1 MKEQPVKKL
10 NTRALVTSGVFIAV
24 AFILSYLK
32 LFSMPQG
39 GSVTFA
45 SMLPMLLIGLLY
57 GPGWGIGAGLVYGLL
72 QYLQD
77 GYALTPFNV
86 IFDYLFA
93 FGALGLSGF
102 FRTGKYRFYIAA
114 AVCTGV
120 RFVFHFLSGLIF
132 YASYAPEGQPVWLY
146 SLIYNAPFLLVDLVI
161 VLIVGTFLL
170 RAVPQLRHL
179 STK

>member
-1 MKEQPVKKL
+1 M
-10 NTRALVTSGVFIAV
+10 
-24 AFILSYLK
+24 
-32 LFSMPQG
+32 
-39 GSVTFA
+39 
-45 SMLPMLLIGLLY
+45 
-57 GPGWGIGAGLVYGLL
+57 
-72 QYLQD
+72 QD

-170 RAVPQLRHL
+170 RAVPPAAALIYQIKMRCMNGEV
-179 STK
+179 